1 MKIQH
6 RYTKPLNFLSEFNK
20 DTQEAI
26 NEGAALY
33 ALNNILHSLIT
44 MNMEPGSRDAIV
56 QENLHQWRKDRAEA
70 QALKAER
77 QRSRQVAKQQRDFK
91 RGFNSIGELLPN
103 DFSLKG

>member
-20 DTQEAI
+20 ETQDAI
-26 NEGAALY
+26 NEGALY
-33 ALNNILHSLIT
+33 AINEVLHSLMT

-77 QRSRQVAKQQRDFK
+77 QRSRQVAKQQRDFR